1 MKNREYR
8 MLIAGALLLALTV
21 GSFASQ
27 PLYAK
32 ESSGSIETEA
42 VSKPADNTEA
52 TSKAGGTTEV
62 RPVKDETVY
71 AKVNGQGDVES
82 VIVSDQLRNVTNK
95 TDIQDTSQL
104 QNIENVKGDE
114 TFSNEDEK
122 LIWNG
127 QGEDIVY
134 QGTTEETL
142 PVGIEITYELDG
154 KQINAE
160 ELEGKSGH
168 LVMRYTYKNISR
180 ENTGGYVPFLMATG
194 VVFDGDVFSN
204 VAVTNGK
211 LLSDGSRD
219 MAVGI
224 GMPQMQEEL
233 GTDLLDI
240 PEYFEIEADVKE
252 YQAPEAITI
261 ATNDVFNEIDT
272 EQFNS
277 ISDLKSSMAELQSAA
292 NQLVSG
298 SGELKTGLDT
308 LLSSSGTL
316 TDGIQALVNGGAE
329 LKEGTLT
336 LADGAQQVTDGLGTA
351 SSQVSSVL
359 APGAASLDA
368 GATQMQQQLEV
379 QLPTLSGSIADLNTG
394 IGEVAEGAKALNE
407 NMETVASG
415 AQSVSSGIDGL
426 AESTGTLYA
435 GAESVYTYLNTMS
448 SETGAIDTTSSQE
461 EIAALQNLV
470 DSGAVTGE
478 TAAALED
485 VIASLSTEQQTR
497 DSVNVQRQAQGTAA
511 PAEVLA
517 AAEAVKNGLY
527 TADQALNGEQGLA
540 AGAQTLSTTLSTQG
554 AVGGGIAQLD
564 AALNQG
570 NPATG
575 TPGIAAG
582 IQSLETAVSGEEGLV
597 AQVSAG
603 MTQLKGGTSSLLAG
617 VEGEDGLAAGL
628 SALYTG
634 ANGLSEGA
642 EALNSGANTLTAGL
656 GTLQSGSG
664 ALIDGVVQLDEGAA
678 ALNDGMLQFNE
689 EGIEKLTEVFEGDVG
704 SLLDK
709 MNEMLDASRK
719 YNNFSGISDEMEGH
733 VKFIFV
739 TE

>member
-1 MKNREYR
+1 M
-8 MLIAGALLLALTV
+8 
-21 GSFASQ
+21 
-27 PLYAK
+27 
-32 ESSGSIETEA
+32 
-42 VSKPADNTEA
+42 
-52 TSKAGGTTEV
+52 
-62 RPVKDETVY
+62 
-71 AKVNGQGDVES
+71 
-82 VIVSDQLRNVTNK
+82 
-95 TDIQDTSQL
+95 
-104 QNIENVKGDE
+104 
-114 TFSNEDEK
+114 
-122 LIWNG
+122 
-127 QGEDIVY
+127 
-134 QGTTEETL
+134 
-142 PVGIEITYELDG
+142 
-154 KQINAE
+154 
-160 ELEGKSGH
+160 
-168 LVMRYTYKNISR
+168 
-180 ENTGGYVPFLMATG
+180 
-194 VVFDGDVFSN
+194 
-204 VAVTNGK
+204 
-211 LLSDGSRD
+211 
-219 MAVGI
+219 
-224 GMPQMQEEL
+224 
-233 GTDLLDI
+233 
-240 PEYFEIEADVKE
+240 
-252 YQAPEAITI
+252 
-261 ATNDVFNEIDT
+261 
-272 EQFNS
+272 
-277 ISDLKSSMAELQSAA
+277 
-292 NQLVSG
+292 
-298 SGELKTGLDT
+298 
-308 LLSSSGTL
+308 
-316 TDGIQALVNGGAE
+316 
-329 LKEGTLT
+329 
-336 LADGAQQVTDGLGTA
+336 
-351 SSQVSSVL
+351 
-359 APGAASLDA
+359 
-368 GATQMQQQLEV
+368 
-379 QLPTLSGSIADLNTG
+379 SGSIADLNTG
-394 IGEVAEGAKALNE
+394 IGEVATGAKALNE

-448 SETGAIDTTSSQE
+448 SEAGAIDTTSSQE